1 MSIIQFE
8 IIIFFEGGCRTKR
21 GPSPAAGL
29 VGKYG
34 SSLGLSCLCLVSSS
48 SSLECL
54 ECSLLPFLSLQ
65 LLPSFSPAGLLQ
77 AKRSQ
82 KSERVECSK
91 NSPFPALMR
100 DGVGQMSRFGCSC
113 SSRRLQGRQQ
123 LVSQLLLC
131 CSRTLMAVACTD
143 LQSVSLPLI
152 EYLAGSG
159 NRKFDGKF
167 PRCLFN
173 TLTCQ

>member
-1 MSIIQFE
+1 MKEVAGQKE
-8 IIIFFEGGCRTKR
+8 DPVK
-21 GPSPAAGL
+21 AGL

-34 SSLGLSCLCLVSSS
+34 SSLCLVSS

-65 LLPSFSPAGLLQ
+65 LLPSFSPAGLLLQ

-82 KSERVECSK
+82 KSERVERSK

-113 SSRRLQGRQQ
+113 SSRRLQGSQQ
-123 LVSQLLLC
+123 LVLRWQLLALI
-131 CSRTLMAVACTD
+131 CS
-143 LQSVSLPLI
+143 QSHSLPLI

-173 TLTCQ
+173 TLTCQQ